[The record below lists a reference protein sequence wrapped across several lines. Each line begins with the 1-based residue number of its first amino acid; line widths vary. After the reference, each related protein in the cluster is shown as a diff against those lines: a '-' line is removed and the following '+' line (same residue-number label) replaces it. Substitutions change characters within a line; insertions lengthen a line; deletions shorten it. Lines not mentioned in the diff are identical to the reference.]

1 MEAIKEHLCE
11 IKKLVKYL
19 NAASMSSQMWK
30 QWNTTL
36 NSPPM
41 RCMGKIIILIR
52 LMADQF
58 REYFGSQSN
67 QMADLSRILAKCTGQ
82 IKRLYLKEPWG
93 QSEMRNRG
101 VVDPSFIVAVSAIFS
116 ELEGVIKDYLR
127 LAYMKAEYGKT
138 QKSDHYNVPSDRR
151 DNLAD
156 SAGKTPYN
164 KLKLRESCPTIELGR
179 VTAKL
184 RNFEVK
190 RELEQLD
197 HKLMILKEHTLTRR
211 ALLVQHAA
219 EIRFKN
225 QQDLVL
231 KLSSG
236 LSEEKLKLQAALKEN
251 SRLMEIQQTCYQNL
265 LTPPQP
271 PQMQE
276 CHKFRLAED
285 SQSVQS
291 TQTENNS
298 HLSPDIAASA
308 QPNKYESTN
317 TTTRETQHGAIQCQ
331 VESDPELSKSFYQK
345 QKAAVNESGNTSTKN
360 STTTGSCLCRIK
372 KPNVVEPHPGTTFGQ
387 RRHKLLRWCQE
398 KTKPYGIPMYE
409 FSTSWQSGHA
419 LCAIIHSYRPNLI
432 DTKYIKCK
440 NRRETLEYGVM
451 VAQSL
456 GVRSN
461 IDFVSLCLQK
471 IPENI
476 MVFQF
481 VAELYNCLEDS
492 ANFRRSSR

>member
-1 MEAIKEHLCE
+1 MEAIKDNLCE

-19 NAASMSSQMWK
+19 NAASMSSKMWK
-30 QWNTTL
+30 QWNTTP
-36 NSPPM
+36 NDSPPM
-41 RCMGKIIILIR
+41 RCMG
-52 LMADQF
+52 
-58 REYFGSQSN
+58 
-67 QMADLSRILAKCTGQ
+67 TGQ
-82 IKRLYLKEPWG
+82 IKRLYLKVPWG

-116 ELEGVIKDYLR
+116 ELEGVIKDYLM

-138 QKSDHYNVPSDRR
+138 QKSDHYNVPSDSR

-156 SAGKTPYN
+156 SAEKTPYHKLN
-164 KLKLRESCPTIELGR
+164 SDKLKLRESCPTIELGR

-184 RNFEVK
+184 RNFKLK

-197 HKLMILKEHTLTRR
+197 HKLMILKEHTLTRK
-211 ALLVQHAA
+211 ALLIQHAA

-251 SRLMEIQQTCYQNL
+251 SRLMEIQQTCYQNY
-265 LTPPQP
+265 LTSPQP

-331 VESDPELSKSFYQK
+331 VEFDPELSKSSYQK

-360 STTTGSCLCRIK
+360 STTTGSCPCRIK
-372 KPNVVEPHPGTTFGQ
+372 KPTVVEPHPGTTFGQ

-409 FSTSWQSGHA
+409 FSISWQSGHA

-432 DTKYIKCK
+432 DIKYIKCK
-440 NRRETLEYGVM
+440 NRLETLEYGVM

-476 MVFQF
+476 MVFHF
-481 VAELYNCLEDS
+481 VAELYNCLEES
-492 ANFRRSSR
+492 ANFRRSSI